1 VIDVMYR
8 NMQFLA
14 EESCGKCTP
23 CREGTEAMVEV
34 LERLARGEGAKDDME
49 VIEDLSSVMM
59 LSSLCGLGQ
68 AASVPVLDTLTYFR
82 KDYEARIEQS
92 IFLRSLRGK

>member
-1 VIDVMYR
+1 
-8 NMQFLA
+8 
-14 EESCGKCTP
+14 
-23 CREGTEAMVEV
+23 MVEV

-92 IFLRSLRGK
+92 IFLRSLREK